1 MVDGAL
7 EGVRR
12 RRAVSTE
19 ARPAQDLA
27 SPYRRSLRH
36 PGGEGVPVV
45 QPPPLSFH
53 EPESDPT
60 LGHLE
65 KPVLEV
71 VLDGFVGKSCLT
83 AS

>member
-7 EGVRR
+7 KGVRR

-45 QPPPLSFH
+45 QPHHFRSMSRSLIPRL
-53 EPESDPT
+53 DI
-60 LGHLE
+60 LGSQCS
-65 KPVLEV
+65 
-71 VLDGFVGKSCLT
+71 KSCLT